1 MIVSSLWRFPKIG
14 APLNHPKSDH
24 CSIDSHPKIGVAPWY
39 LEPPYFYD
47 ISMISS
53 WFLDPRRWLFP
64 VSSFRAPGDVL
75 PTQGASGGATGIP
88 HGTGPPIWSGH
99 SSGAVGGH
107 EFHRGYYPNL
117 RTFPGFY
124 GSYCPIFF
132 WGISVDFRTFF
143 CMASSSFIRVLKARI
158 SK

>member
-14 APLNHPKSDH
+14 G
-24 CSIDSHPKIGVAPWY
+24 IDSHPKIGVAPWY

-64 VSSFRAPGDVL
+64 VSSFRASGDVL

-132 WGISVDFRTFF
+132 LGDFSRFQDFF
-143 CMASSSFIRVLKARI
+143 LHGQLVIYPGAEGQDK
-158 SK
+158 